1 MKKFNESL
9 LKKSLLAIIIIALS
23 VPATFF
29 LSYNLI
35 KAHAKNAALRDMAVI
50 AESYKG
56 QVCQFL
62 EMTRRRAQDFASDG
76 FIRTRLQVAGGIKTH
91 SSTGMGF
98 ID

>member
-9 LKKSLLAIIIIALS
+9 LKKSLPVIIIMALS
-23 VPATFF
+23 VPAAFI

-35 KAHAKNAALRDMAVI
+35 KAHAKNAALKDIAVI
-50 AESYKG
+50 AESYRE

-76 FIRTRLQVAGGIKTH
+76 FIKTRLP
-91 SSTGMGF
+91 
-98 ID
+98 

>member
-9 LKKSLLAIIIIALS
+9 LKKSLLAIVIIALS
-23 VPATFF
+23 APATFF

-35 KAHAKNAALRDMAVI
+35 EAHAKNAALRDI
-50 AESYKG
+50 AFIAKSYKG
-56 QVCQFL
+56 EVCQFL
-62 EMTRRRAQDFASDG
+62 EMIKRCARDFASDG